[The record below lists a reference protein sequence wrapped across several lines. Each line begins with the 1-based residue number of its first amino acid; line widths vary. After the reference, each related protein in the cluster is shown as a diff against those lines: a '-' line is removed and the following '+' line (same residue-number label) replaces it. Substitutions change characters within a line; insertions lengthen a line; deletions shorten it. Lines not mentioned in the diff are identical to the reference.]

1 MGPSSSF
8 HEDRGLRL
16 RKPWFQ
22 GRVRGENVEKER
34 RKGTK
39 KRVENK
45 EKEENWFFRAS
56 EEETLEEAE
65 KRTVGV

>member
-1 MGPSSSF
+1 M
-8 HEDRGLRL
+8 
-16 RKPWFQ
+16 
-22 GRVRGENVEKER
+22 RGENGQKER

-45 EKEENWFFRAS
+45 EKEENWCFRAS

-65 KRTVGV
+65 KRTVGVWERVR

>member
-1 MGPSSSF
+1 M
-8 HEDRGLRL
+8 
-16 RKPWFQ
+16 
-22 GRVRGENVEKER
+22 RGENVEKER

-65 KRTVGV
+65 KRTVGVWERVGEELGFKRPEL

>member
-1 MGPSSSF
+1 M
-8 HEDRGLRL
+8 
-16 RKPWFQ
+16 
-22 GRVRGENVEKER
+22 RGENVEKER

-65 KRTVGV
+65 KRTVGVWERVG